1 MDIYTPSI
9 DVQKWFPDKSD
20 LTKWVYDIIKYLHD
34 TPIPTEQDVEKAVD
48 AYLAENPI
56 TGNFYSADNPPPY
69 PVTSVNGKTGAVTG
83 LYSADNKPPYP
94 VTSVNG
100 KTGAVT
106 GLYDASNPP
115 PYPVTSVNGETG
127 AVTGVY
133 TIEFQPPYPVTSVNG
148 KTGDVTGLYSADN
161 KPPYPVKSVNGKTG
175 AVTGL
180 YDASNP
186 PPYPVTSVNGK
197 TGAVTVPGFSVGSA
211 KLITPTNINTDNVTL
226 TLSGYTQ
233 GKYKMIFVLFDC
245 YSTNKD
251 TGIALRANTTNVTLY
266 SGVSDYDG
274 GQYNYKVDGVI
285 CYPTALDDGGVLSLV
300 ASDGGAQIYTA
311 QEANYWWGVE

>member
-34 TPIPTEQDVEKAVD
+34 TPIPTEEEIEKAVD

-69 PVTSVNGKTGAVTG
+69 PVTSVNGETGAITG
-83 LYSADNKPPYP
+83 VYTTKNPQPIPIPP
-94 VTSVNG
+94 VRSVNG

-115 PYPVTSVNGETG
+115 P
-127 AVTGVY
+127 
-133 TIEFQPPYPVTSVNG
+133 
-148 KTGDVTGLYSADN
+148 D
-161 KPPYPVKSVNGKTG
+161 
-175 AVTGL
+175 
-180 YDASNP
+180 
-186 PPYPVTSVNGK
+186 PVTSVNGK
-197 TGAVTVPGFSVGSA
+197 TGAVTVPGFAVGAA
-211 KLITPTNINTDNVTL
+211 KLITPININTDNVTL
-226 TLSGYTQ
+226 TLSGYAQ

-245 YSTNKD
+245 NSANKD
-251 TGIALRANTTNVTLY
+251 TGIALRANTANVTLFN
-266 SGVSDYDG
+266 GVSDYDG
-274 GQYNYKVDGVI
+274 GQYNYKVGGVI

-300 ASDGGAQIYTA
+300 ASDAGAQIYTA